1 MDVMKLNGISKRAFE
16 SDTLVRAASPGEP
29 PGYMS
34 MSFHIFRNVGDE
46 SINKEQLDLYLI
58 SRNIGTLWFCIG
70 KTQEKPFDDME
81 FVIMFSVRKISD
93 DSKYRKRLL

>member
-1 MDVMKLNGISKRAFE
+1 MSIQLLKAGTSDVMKLNGISKRAFE

-46 SINKEQLDLYLI
+46 SINKDELDDIQNAY
-58 SRNIGTLWFCIG
+58 S
-70 KTQEKPFDDME
+70 E
-81 FVIMFSVRKISD
+81 FTP
-93 DSKYRKRLL
+93 LNPALQ